1 MKLSEVGDSSQP
13 MKLSQVSETPS
24 PKLGIGDVASEI
36 VGGGLSNLESILRGT
51 VAGVPAI
58 VGIPGEIQQALYQRA
73 NAIAQKRGEPVPYPE
88 GTSMPTAS
96 GIYSGMLDIMPRITP
111 TRQETEGMEMLG
123 SLYSPS
129 KAPDAALGA
138 LRVLGRGIKGGE
150 TIGREVGGFVGRAR
164 GTEANKQ
171 AEALRKELKA
181 KTDIAAETG
190 YKGVKEATSE
200 QKRLA
205 KAQQQ
210 LAGRG
215 TVAEQR
221 AAQREA
227 DIQSSLKNL
236 STQTATADESVG
248 RVIQKLGESNVG
260 RIESATNIESIM
272 NLKEPALVDG
282 RARYAQKDFIQTNP
296 NSADAFKNV
305 ISVIDQEI
313 AKLPK
318 GADRKPLESLKNE
331 VLGRTDQGLTP
342 EQIWANEQL
351 AKTGKP
357 PAFGEPAEPLSLDQA
372 EFLRRKLNDKDWKAQ
387 SGFAT
392 YGGRVSGDISEALQ
406 KAMNAY
412 EPRMGDYV
420 SRYSKG
426 MMQKER
432 ALLGRGEALTEREAN
447 LFKAEPKSVANYY
460 LDGTRERAM
469 RLVQL
474 SGGKTP
480 ELVNAIRADFKAKLE
495 GLNAKQTTDFIKQN
509 QGLLQVFPELK
520 PALGQVE
527 MSRTVA
533 ERSIEKA
540 TEGATAAEKRLAAGQ
555 IQAGS
560 TLTKKQAMYNKYAP
574 LYNKVS
580 SPETTP
586 KEAYQISQSIADKLF
601 EDDLIN
607 KKTHALY
614 TDRIRRIENLYGDQ
628 AIAKQ
633 QLKRLGYVSGGM
645 ALTGAGSA
653 ALGRFVVP
661 KALGVE

>member
-1 MKLSEVGDSSQP
+1 MKLSEVSDSSQP
-13 MKLSQVSETPS
+13 MKLSQVTETPKTS
-24 PKLGIGDVASEI
+24 IGNVASEI
-36 VGGGLSNLESILRGT
+36 VGGGASNLESLLRGA

-58 VGIPGEIQQALYQRA
+58 VGIPGEIQQMLYQRA
-73 NAIAQKRGEPVPYPE
+73 NTLAQKRGEPVPYPE

-96 GIYSGMLDIMPRITP
+96 GIYQGMLDIMPRITP
-111 TRQETEGMEMLG
+111 TRPETEGMETLG
-123 SLYSPS
+123 TLASPS
-129 KAPDAALGA
+129 KAPEAALGA

-171 AEALRKELKA
+171 AETLRKELET
-181 KTDIAAETG
+181 KTDVAAQKGYEGIKET
-190 YKGVKEATSE
+190 TQE
-200 QKRLA
+200 QKRIA
-205 KAQQQ
+205 KAQEE

-221 AAQREA
+221 QAKRKA
-227 DIQSSLKNL
+227 DIQSSLNNL
-236 STQTATADESVG
+236 SGQTSTADESVG

-260 RIESATNIESIM
+260 KIESATNIESIQ
-272 NLKEPALVDG
+272 NLKEPALVDA
-282 RARYAQKDFIQTNP
+282 RARYGQKDFIQTNP
-296 NSADAFKNV
+296 KSADAFKN
-305 ISVIDQEI
+305 IITVIDQEI

-318 GADRKPLESLKNE
+318 GADRKPLENLKNE
-331 VLGRTDQGLTP
+331 VLGRTNEGLTP
-342 EQIWANEQL
+342 DQIWANEQL

-372 EFLRRKLNDKDWKAQ
+372 EFLRRKLNDKDWRAQ

-392 YGGRVSGDISEALQ
+392 YGGKVSGRISDALQ
-406 KAMNAY
+406 EAMNAY
-412 EPRMGDYV
+412 EPRMGEYV

-426 MMQKER
+426 MLQKEK

-447 LFKAEPKSVANYY
+447 LFKAEPKAVANYY

-474 SGGKTP
+474 SGGKTL
-480 ELVNAIRADFKAKLE
+480 ELVNAIRADFKSKLQ
-495 GLNAKQTTDFIKQN
+495 GMNANQTTDFIQKN

-527 MSRTVA
+527 MSRKIA
-533 ERSIEKA
+533 ERSVEKA
-540 TEGATAAEKRLAAGQ
+540 TKGATTAEKRLASTQTTLGANLKQ
-555 IQAGS
+555 NQA
-560 TLTKKQAMYNKYAP
+560 LYDKYAP

-580 SPETTP
+580 SAETTP

-601 EDDLIN
+601 DDGLIN
-607 KKTHALY
+607 EKTHALY
-614 TDRIRRIENLYGDQ
+614 TDRIRRIENMYGDQ
-628 AIAKQ
+628 QVAKQ
-633 QLKRLGYVSGGM
+633 QLKRLGYVAGGM

-661 KALGVE
+661 KVLGAE

>member
-58 VGIPGEIQQALYQRA
+58 IGIPGEIQQALYQRA

-129 KAPDAALGA
+129 KAPEAALGA

-171 AEALRKELKA
+171 AEALRKELEQR
-181 KTDIAAETG
+181 TDVAAQKGYTG
-190 YKGVKEATSE
+190 VTEATEE

-205 KAQQQ
+205 KAQEQ

-215 TVAEQR
+215 TVAKER
-221 AAQREA
+221 AQKRQAE
-227 DIQSSLKNL
+227 IQGSLNNL
-236 STQTATADESVG
+236 SKQTATADESVG
-248 RVIQKLGESNVG
+248 RTIQKLGESNVG
-260 RIESATNIESIM
+260 RIETATNLEAIQ
-272 NLKEPALVDG
+272 NLKEPALVEG
-282 RARYAQKDFIQTNP
+282 RNRYAAKDFLQTNP
-296 NSADAFKNV
+296 KSAPEFQELIK
-305 ISVIDQEI
+305 VIDDEI
-313 AKLPK
+313 SKLPK

-342 EQIWANEQL
+342 DQIWANEQL

-357 PAFGEPAEPLSLDQA
+357 PAFGEPSEPLSLDQA

-392 YGGRVSGDISEALQ
+392 YGGRVSGRISDQLQ
-406 KAMNAY
+406 KAMKEY
-412 EPRMGDYV
+412 EPRMSEYV
-420 SRYSKG
+420 SKYSQG
-426 MMQKER
+426 MLQKER

-447 LFKAEPKSVANYY
+447 LFKAEPKAVANYY

-480 ELVNAIRADFKAKLE
+480 ELVNAIRADFKAKLQ
-495 GLNAKQTTDFIKQN
+495 GLDAKQTADFIEKN
-509 QGLLQVFPELK
+509 KGLLQVFPEIK
-520 PALGQVE
+520 PALGQVQ

-533 ERSIEKA
+533 ERFAEKSA
-540 TEGATAAEKRLAAGQ
+540 EAATAAEKRLAAGQ
-555 IQAGS
+555 KTAGA
-560 TLTKKQAMYNKYAP
+560 TLTKKQELEKRYAP
-574 LYNKVS
+574 LYNKLS

-586 KEAYQISQSIADKLF
+586 KEAYQIAQSIADKLYG
-601 EDDLIN
+601 DDIISERI
-607 KKTHALY
+607 HALY